1 MTTRRQFI
9 SIGAAVGI
17 GSLVRFQIDSK
28 GGSLFNMARAL
39 AATGQTA
46 LAANTIPQ
54 FVQPLPTFNSQRVS
68 SASLQ
73 VGMME
78 FQQKAL
84 PDSFYAKLAA
94 PYKTG
99 TYVWGYQ
106 VGANAPQYPAPTI
119 VARRGITTTVKYV
132 NALPLK
138 PVLQNTLSIDQTIH
152 WADPLGVH
160 TTSATA
166 PTAPYSGPQPGV
178 VHLHGAEVESEYDG
192 VPNAW
197 WTADGKRGKAYRS
210 VVQTDANAAFYR
222 YPNTQPAT
230 TLWFHDHTLG
240 MTRISVLS
248 GLAGMYLVRD
258 QYDTGVVGNPLG
270 LPAGDQEIEL
280 VLQDRQFDTNGQ
292 WYFPD
297 STSNGQGLNGDPTNP
312 LIHPNWI
319 PEYFGDTIVVNG
331 RTWPYLEVEP
341 RRYRFRVV
349 NGANARFFRVNL
361 VDSKS
366 GAAGPTIWQ
375 VGADGGLFDRPVKP
389 TDHENLGR
397 LALLLAPGERADI
410 ILDFTGMAGKS
421 FTLANDAQYPY
432 PSGGPVT
439 AGLDDRVM
447 QFRVTKPLS
456 SRDTTF
462 DPASR
467 ATLRGGANQP
477 ASIIRLANPSTGK
490 LGTGVK
496 ADVVRQL
503 VLVEVEGNPPAPQ
516 PGGPIEVLLNNTRWD
531 GFREG
536 SNEVAGGAVAQ
547 PDGLGDMVTELPRL
561 GATEVWEI
569 MNLTQDAHPIHL
581 HLIQFQLLN
590 RQQIQTSTAPDGSA
604 VYGYRATYDS
614 KFAGGTYSGQLA
626 DGSWGS
632 MKYTPHTYIPG
643 YGPPTEYASP
653 NGDGAIGGNPAFSP
667 TLVGSPLV
675 PEAGEVGWKDTI
687 KIYPGYV
694 TRIVARWTPQET
706 QVGSASPG
714 QNLFPFDPT
723 SGPGYVWHCHI
734 LDHEDNEMMRPLKP
748 TN

>member
-9 SIGAAVGI
+9 TIGAAVGV
-17 GSLVRFQIDSK
+17 GSLVRFQIDNK
-28 GGSLFNMARAL
+28 GGSLFSMARAL

-46 LAANTIPQ
+46 LPASSIPQ
-54 FVQPLPTFNSQRVS
+54 FVQPLPTFNSTRVS

-73 VGMME
+73 VGMTE
-78 FQQKAL
+78 FQQKVL
-84 PDSFYAKLAA
+84 PDSFYARLPA
-94 PYKTG
+94 PYNAG

-106 VGANAPQYPAPTI
+106 VGPNAPQYPAPTI
-119 VARRGITTTVKYV
+119 VAQRGIPTTVKYV
-132 NALPLK
+132 NGLPIK
-138 PVLQNTLSIDQTIH
+138 PVLQKTLTVDQTLH
-152 WADPLGVH
+152 WADPLNQMG
-160 TTSATA
+160 ATM
-166 PTAPYSGPQPGV
+166 PYGGPPPGV
-178 VHLHGAEVESEYDG
+178 VHLHGAEVPSAFDG
-192 VPNAW
+192 VPDAW
-197 WTADGKRGKAYRS
+197 WTPDGKRGKAYSS
-210 VVQTDANAAFYR
+210 VTTTDANAAIYR
-222 YPNTQPAT
+222 YPNAQPAT

-240 MTRISVLS
+240 MTRVSVLS

-258 QYDTGVVGNPLG
+258 QYDTGLPGNPLG
-270 LPAGDQEIEL
+270 LPAGNQEIEL

-349 NGANARFFRVNL
+349 NGSNARFFRVGL
-361 VDSKS
+361 VDSKR
-366 GAAGPTIWQ
+366 GTAGPTIWQ
-375 VGADGGLFDRPVKP
+375 IGSDGGLFDRPVKP
-389 TDHENLGR
+389 TDHEDLSR
-397 LALLLAPGERADI
+397 QALFLAPGERADI
-410 ILDFTGMAGKS
+410 IVDFTGLAGKT
-421 FTLANDAQYPY
+421 FTMTNDAQYPY

-439 AGLDDRVM
+439 PGLDDRVM
-447 QFRVTKPLS
+447 QFRVTRTLS

-462 DPASR
+462 DPASGG
-467 ATLRGGANQP
+467 TLRGGANRP
-477 ASIIRLANPSTGK
+477 ASIVRLANPSTGK

-516 PGGPIEVLLNNTRWD
+516 PGGPIEVLLNNTKWD

-536 SNEVAGGAVAQ
+536 SDQVAGGSVAQ

-590 RQQIQTSTAPDGSA
+590 RQQIQTSIAPDGSA
-604 VYGYRATYDS
+604 EYAYRATYDD
-614 KFAGGTYSGQLA
+614 KFPSGTYSGQLA
-626 DGSWGS
+626 DGSWGPTQ
-632 MKYTPHTYIPG
+632 YPGATYIPG
-643 YGPPTEYASP
+643 FGPPNAYARP
-653 NGDGAIGGNPAFSP
+653 NSDGAIGGNPAFSP
-667 TLVGSPLV
+667 TLVGQPLL
-675 PEAGEVGWKDTI
+675 PEASEVGWKDTI
-687 KIYPGYV
+687 KVYPGFV
-694 TRIVARWTPQET
+694 TRIVARWTPQDNSA
-706 QVGSASPG
+706 GSTAPG